1 MIWKRNVDT
10 ESFSKFIIYERWEMF
25 YPRIIA
31 DRLQDIKD
39 TSTGYIL
46 TVI

>member
-1 MIWKRNVDT
+1 MWKRNVGFT
-10 ESFSKFIIYERWEMF
+10 FKRIIYERWEMF
-25 YPRIIA
+25 YPRVIA
-31 DRLQDIKD
+31 GRLRDIKD